1 MDKTYL
7 QKVYNSILSKR
18 ISKLEWHLNYRSLK
32 SKWEN
37 SRISVKILYVFLNLI
52 TKYSLSDVVIWDG
65 FVFFKIFIS
74 ICPQN
79 SRIKVSH
86 FKIDLKIIAR
96 TQFSLRMTF
105 KESVLHNVK
114 FGVGFLLSF
123 ELYINVWK
131 VVGNLNL

>member
-65 FVFFKIFIS
+65 FVF
-74 ICPQN
+74 
-79 SRIKVSH
+79 
-86 FKIDLKIIAR
+86 LKYLSQYVLR
-96 TQFSLRMTF
+96 TVELRCHT
-105 KESVLHNVK
+105 LR
-114 FGVGFLLSF
+114 L
-123 ELYINVWK
+123 IWK
-131 VVGNLNL
+131 L